1 MEGGRLPYSGAR
13 GWGRDGGSGLGLMP
27 CGRGPEAQASWGS
40 NSPEACRKGL
50 HFPFP
55 IFHDRRAAAPGA
67 GAEPPRHGPGVT
79 GGSMSSAQQ

>member
-40 NSPEACRKGL
+40 NSPLRHAERASISCSPSSTTGGQQRLGL
-50 HFPFP
+50 V
-55 IFHDRRAAAPGA
+55 RSLRGM
-67 GAEPPRHGPGVT
+67 GPG
-79 GGSMSSAQQ
+79 SLEAA